1 MNSKKTRFYR
11 IFPTLFL
18 GGILVF
24 SGCEKS
30 NDLYNPD
37 HLQEEAKKAFPVK
50 DIDPNQTWET
60 SAICNASVTVNEKS
74 GGTYTIKVYTENPYN
89 TNGNAYLL
97 AKTSVADGQTANFK
111 FDIPTTLQYVYV
123 MKVNEEGYSSA
134 VPVAVENGSAKVTFG
149 TETTRAMSNKS
160 ITAHANTIKRP
171 ASLPTEA
178 PAGSI
183 LLSSLSDQWNNVK
196 KDGNYIVDSNIKSIN
211 VGQPINLYIKGNVT
225 LTKLYIQIPWGSTA
239 TAHIYILPQS
249 SLTVIANESKTIKDV
264 FGNNEDMSFFSIA
277 TGLQIGVGKDAEL
290 VCEKAIIFN
299 QETNLYNCGTIKAT
313 HLEFNNNSQFVNDG
327 KVAISSLFSCENTTT
342 QVENN
347 GEITAGS
354 FHLAGTSSFFN
365 ESTGKVTITGES
377 AIDSNS
383 STWDNQGRFES
394 KTMTFKAS
402 SPNWLNRC
410 KLYVNEKLTIIPGNS
425 NDGLIMDAG
434 SYAECGSLYMD
445 QGRVIMRSESFF
457 NVLGEAKFL
466 HNPNGFIA
474 ENEKYALLKMGSA
487 VQEDK
492 KQGFSISYQGKLYI
506 ACDHHFAQGND
517 GQDDH
522 PLYDINNGAQMT
534 GTDNANIKIPASTCN
549 PGYNSTPDG
558 GGEKDKVIE
567 YAYAFEDMM
576 VKAGDYDFNDVVLFV
591 TTPYKKDGKLVID
604 ATLKA
609 AGATKKLKVLFKNGT
624 TTTTLFENAH
634 TALGV
639 SEGTIVNTGA
649 TTGTPSTVTIEV
661 GENFNLTNNGDFY
674 ISDGQREI
682 HIPNFTTGFKA
693 GDAPYALRIAQANWK
708 WPKEQI
714 QITEAYPDFANWAN
728 DATQAPD
735 WYNNFNSGKVMGIE

>member
-11 IFPTLFL
+11 IFPALFL

-134 VPVAVENGSAKVTFG
+134 VPVAVENGALKTTFG
-149 TETTRAMSNKS
+149 ATGTTRANENRAYDSKFFVPEAPDDKTFPTTAPGNCGDINKYSDKKDAIPYLLKNNTYDKIDPERGGNIYIQGNVTIKDWSEPGYVTNFYLLPNATLTLSLKNKQFNHRPNS
-160 ITAHANTIKRP
+160 IFSIGKGAKLIASNTILKGESGSKFFNKGTVITPRIELTDAYVYNEDSIKTETVLCTNSTSKFCNATGGILTTSTLQIDGNGHFLNETDGVVNCKGTTNLTCTNGSWENAGHYTTENMHCYANSKNIKNACWLTVNKELKLTDTTIENESYIECNTSYMNNGTVKMAEKSLFVVKEEAKFGYNRSQGFIAPKTGEKAVLKMKR
-171 ASLPTEA
+171 AIRETSTNDNAVYNGMLYVACNDHFYKEQ
-178 PAGSI
+178 
-183 LLSSLSDQWNNVK
+183 DQWNPWSW
-196 KDGNYIVDSNIKSIN
+196 Y
-211 VGQPINLYIKGNVT
+211 
-225 LTKLYIQIPWGSTA
+225 KLENG
-239 TAHIYILPQS
+239 
-249 SLTVIANESKTIKDV
+249 
-264 FGNNEDMSFFSIA
+264 
-277 TGLQIGVGKDAEL
+277 AEL
-290 VCEKAIIFN
+290 A
-299 QETNLYNCGTIKAT
+299 
-313 HLEFNNNSQFVNDG
+313 
-327 KVAISSLFSCENTTT
+327 
-342 QVENN
+342 
-347 GEITAGS
+347 
-354 FHLAGTSSFFN
+354 
-365 ESTGKVTITGES
+365 
-377 AIDSNS
+377 
-383 STWDNQGRFES
+383 
-394 KTMTFKAS
+394 
-402 SPNWLNRC
+402 
-410 KLYVNEKLTIIPGNS
+410 
-425 NDGLIMDAG
+425 
-434 SYAECGSLYMD
+434 
-445 QGRVIMRSESFF
+445 
-457 NVLGEAKFL
+457 
-466 HNPNGFIA
+466 
-474 ENEKYALLKMGSA
+474 
-487 VQEDK
+487 
-492 KQGFSISYQGKLYI
+492 
-506 ACDHHFAQGND
+506 
-517 GQDDH
+517 
-522 PLYDINNGAQMT
+522 
-534 GTDNANIKIPASTCN
+534 GTDNADIVIEKSECT

>member
-11 IFPTLFL
+11 IFPALFL

-134 VPVAVENGSAKVTFG
+134 KTVLVADKKIDASFGGTNTVAMAAK
-149 TETTRAMSNKS
+149 TRAVSS
-160 ITAHANTIKRP
+160 IVNFTAPDINDI
-171 ASLPTEA
+171 SLFPTKESTSA
-178 PAGSI
+178 YPKYPTNNI
-183 LLSSLSDQWNNVK
+183 WTNVK
-196 KDGNYIVDSNIKSIN
+196 GNYIVTSDYSAIDYQGNGGG
-211 VGQPINLYIKGNVT
+211 VYIKGDVT
-225 LTKLYIQIPWGSTA
+225 LNSLYLGGNCKLF
-239 TAHIYILPQS
+239 ILPQS
-249 SLTVIANESKTIKDV
+249 SLTLTSSGYSLGQGGSMI
-264 FGNNEDMSFFSIA
+264 SIGTGA
-277 TGLQIGVGKDAEL
+277 TLIVGKGVLQASN
-290 VCEKAIIFN
+290 ATIY
-299 QETNLYNCGTIKAT
+299 NLGTIKA
-313 HLEFNNNSQFVNDG
+313 N
-327 KVAISSLFSCENTTT
+327 AIEAAGSGYIY
-342 QVENN
+342 NN
-347 GEITAGS
+347 GTLTVTNKVNVANWKSLLVNEGIMTAAAFETQGSSTFYNSGESTISGKTFLSSNDQKWENQGYFKTNSMEIQA
-354 FHLAGTSSFFN
+354 TSS
-365 ESTGKVTITGES
+365 
-377 AIDSNS
+377 
-383 STWDNQGRFES
+383 QL
-394 KTMTFKAS
+394 
-402 SPNWLNRC
+402 LNAC
-410 KLYVNEKLTIIPGNS
+410 KLYVEGEFKIDTS
-425 NDGLIMDAG
+425 NDTNNSFNLDGGA
-434 SYAECGSLYMD
+434 YVECGSLFMD
-445 QGRVIMRSESFF
+445 NATV
-457 NVLGEAKFL
+457 
-466 HNPNGFIA
+466 
-474 ENEKYALLKMGSA
+474 KMGGNSSFNILGTATYNYNLGGFYGVAKEFALVKINKA
-487 VQEDK
+487 VQNSK
-492 KQGFSISYQGKLYI
+492 GKGNSIGYHGKLYV
-506 ACDHHFAQGND
+506 ACDDHFKNGLSGSVPYIIMD
-517 GQDDH
+517 GD
-522 PLYDINNGAQMT
+522 AQMT